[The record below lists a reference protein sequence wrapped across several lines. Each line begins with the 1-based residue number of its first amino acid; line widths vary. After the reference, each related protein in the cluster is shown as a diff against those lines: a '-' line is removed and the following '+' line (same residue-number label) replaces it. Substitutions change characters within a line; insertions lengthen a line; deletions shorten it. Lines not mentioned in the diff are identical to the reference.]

1 MQQPCNKESSYVSA
15 QCRTE
20 LNTEHT
26 KMNLKVVVKRV
37 PVRYYKRG
45 LMGGTRILGL
55 SEGNARCG
63 KMMINIGI

>member
-1 MQQPCNKESSYVSA
+1 MQRAEEKEEGIGEKY
-15 QCRTE
+15 
-20 LNTEHT
+20 

-45 LMGGTRILGL
+45 LMGGTRFLGF

-63 KMMINIGI
+63 KMMINIRI